1 MGEDFL
7 LRCRGYLAQRP
18 KDFIAPEIVS
28 FRGVATKSCRMTRHH
43 DCTAKTLVRRQDPTR
58 TSQTRSFFGPP
69 VVTVTVAV
77 IVVVSTTV
85 TLLAT
90 GRAPDPFSKLTP
102 MPAAKLEPLIVT
114 GVIEPWGAVSGVMLD
129 TATVLPVLLQPVLS
143 STLRLKLLTPI
154 RSSTHELL
162 SLSLIS
168 RRRFFGSASM
178 MSL

>member
-1 MGEDFL
+1 
-7 LRCRGYLAQRP
+7 
-18 KDFIAPEIVS
+18 
-28 FRGVATKSCRMTRHH
+28 MTLHH
-43 DCTAKTLVRRQDPTR
+43 GCTAKPLGSTPEPTR
-58 TSQTRSFFGPP
+58 TSHTRSFFGPP

-77 IVVVSTTV
+77 IVVLSTTA

-102 MPAAKLEPLIVT
+102 IPAAKLEPLIVT
-114 GVIEPWGAVSGVMLD
+114 GVIEPSGAVSGVMLD

-154 RSSTHELL
+154 RSRTHELL

-168 RRRFFGSASM
+168 RSRFFGSASM
-178 MSL
+178 TSL